1 MLFTYHDQCASKIIY
16 LELMYS
22 SKTLSYDCQ
31 FLDVNVD
38 YIVSLIIC
46 SCSFYN
52 HLKILIPFP
61 STVPLVC
68 LITTNVH
75 CYCCVHTLSPFAFG
89 D

>member
-1 MLFTYHDQCASKIIY
+1 MLLTYHNQCASKIY

-38 YIVSLIIC
+38 YIVSLICTC

-52 HLKILIPFP
+52 HLKILIPFSFYFSP
-61 STVPLVC
+61 C
-68 LITTNVH
+68 LSHNDKHALLLLRTYISSFV
-75 CYCCVHTLSPFAFG
+75 FG